1 MNNLALEISDLAF
14 EELDEPTR
22 GYKTTVPEDTVS
34 IDDQDAKSSA
44 VIEEKVKKELPRLI
58 TPSPQEQ
65 NLVEDVRQIFAGF
78 VTNIGDYGITARVS
92 DITDPSRP
100 DEEIVFDINEI
111 DEREL
116 SLVELG
122 AQFYWHIGYKQGHKI
137 SRQRFSVIRFR
148 RLPRWT
154 KDELE
159 SSKQIAKEYA
169 EFFRG
174 D

>member
-1 MNNLALEISDLAF
+1 MDNSALKMSDLAF
-14 EELDEPTR
+14 GEPEELTK
-22 GYKTTVPEDTVS
+22 GYKTTVPEDTVP

-44 VIEEKVKKELPRLI
+44 FMEEKVKKELPRVI
-58 TPSPQEQ
+58 TPLSQKQ

-78 VTNIGDYGITARVS
+78 VTNIGDYEITARIS
-92 DITDPSRP
+92 DVTDPSKP

-116 SLVELG
+116 YLVEPG
-122 AQFYWHIGYKQGHKI
+122 AQFYWHIGYKQGHKV
-137 SRQRFSVIRFR
+137 SRQRFSIIRFR
-148 RLPRWT
+148 RLPPWT

-159 SSKQIAKEYA
+159 SSKEIAEEYA
-169 EFFRG
+169 EFFKG

>member
-1 MNNLALEISDLAF
+1 MNNLALEMSDLAL
-14 EELDEPTR
+14 EDLEEPTK
-22 GYKTTVPEDTVS
+22 GYKVIVSEDTVS

-44 VIEEKVKKELPRLI
+44 LIEEKIKKELPRLI
-58 TPSPQEQ
+58 TPLQQ
-65 NLVEDVRQIFAGF
+65 KQDLVEDVRQIFAGF
-78 VTNIGDYGITARVS
+78 VTNIGNYEITARVS
-92 DITDPSRP
+92 DITDPSKP
-100 DEEIVFDINEI
+100 DEEIVFDTNEI

-116 SLVELG
+116 HLVELG

-148 RLPRWT
+148 RLPQWT

-169 EFFRG
+169 EFFKG

>member
-1 MNNLALEISDLAF
+1 MNNLAFEMSDLAF
-14 EELDEPTR
+14 GEFKEPTK
-22 GYKTTVPEDTVS
+22 GYKMTVSEDTVS

-44 VIEEKVKKELPRLI
+44 LIEEKVKKELPRVI
-58 TPSPQEQ
+58 TPLPQKQ

-78 VTNIGDYGITARVS
+78 VTNIGKHGITARIS
-92 DITDPSRP
+92 DITDPSKP

-116 SLVELG
+116 YLVELG

-137 SRQRFSVIRFR
+137 SRQRFSIIRFR
-148 RLPRWT
+148 RLPQWT

-159 SSKQIAKEYA
+159 LSKKIAEEYA
-169 EFFRG
+169 EFFKG

>member
-1 MNNLALEISDLAF
+1 MNNLALEISDLALGKL
-14 EELDEPTR
+14 EETTK
-22 GYKTTVPEDTVS
+22 GYRTTVLEDTAS
-34 IDDQDAKSSA
+34 IDDQNAKSSA
-44 VIEEKVKKELPRLI
+44 FIEEKVKKELPRVI
-58 TPSPQEQ
+58 TPLSQKQ
-65 NLVEDVRQIFAGF
+65 NLVEDVRQIFTGF
-78 VTNIGDYGITARVS
+78 VTNIGDYGITARIS
-92 DITDPSRP
+92 DVTDSSKS

-116 SLVELG
+116 CLVELG

-154 KDELE
+154 RDELE
-159 SSKQIAKEYA
+159 SAEQIAKEYA
-169 EFFRG
+169 EFFKG